1 MGFCNA
7 AHAET
12 SAATETLY
20 GCFALQRYPIMHKGN
35 APYPTRSPAN
45 PMPMFSRN
53 VRNNFIWKKIKQKK
67 LFPKAEYKINM
78 REET

>member
-1 MGFCNA
+1 MQGYSQTCNKNNTKIKDQSTSKQVGFSNA
-7 AHAET
+7 THAET

-53 VRNNFIWKKIKQKK
+53 VRNNFI
-67 LFPKAEYKINM
+67 
-78 REET
+78 